1 MSLLVNGYLS
11 GPLWVRSMVTFL
23 LLFVFWIISGRIIL
37 WILSLLPFVLR
48 IAFRRVYLLFEI
60 PLDMLHKGSGSAFG
74 EINNQMSQI
83 GGKIDDAMLTWYH
96 VWHSPEK
103 LYIRKGLLCCIVC
116 VLLINFW
123 HVGKVKFLGME
134 SFLVGFIM
142 KQDWYDSDAVLIS
155 KEGVEESTEEAD
167 IDVYEIE
174 LVVSGLN
181 SSLLIRRVPSI
192 DEGEVLGKLYNDDV
206 VIWTGQMVFAEV
218 NDRSIEP
225 WVKIRTSEGI
235 EGWSRLY
242 YLHPAQYENLDMR
255 VSTVIE

>member
-1 MSLLVNGYLS
+1 MYICAIYMLKRKSSRKKVG
-11 GPLWVRSMVTFL
+11 
-23 LLFVFWIISGRIIL
+23 VFQC
-37 WILSLLPFVLR
+37 P
-48 IAFRRVYLLFEI
+48 
-60 PLDMLHKGSGSAFG
+60 H
-74 EINNQMSQI
+74 
-83 GGKIDDAMLTWYH
+83 
-96 VWHSPEK
+96 
-103 LYIRKGLLCCIVC
+103 IRKGLLCCIVC

-218 NDRSIEP
+218 DRKS
-225 WVKIRTSEGI
+225 V
-235 EGWSRLY
+235 
-242 YLHPAQYENLDMR
+242 
-255 VSTVIE
+255 V